1 MGYGATF
8 GILGGGGMA
17 PLPPPPPNPP
27 MGPRPK
33 TPSFVVFSS
42 KIQHERQINC

>member
-17 PLPPPPPNPP
+17 PLPPPLNPP
-27 MGPRPK
+27 MVK
-33 TPSFVVFSS
+33 TKKFISG
-42 KIQHERQINC
+42 